1 MYKRYK
7 LTLKSRVTIPVGAVV
22 ELIVNELV
30 EIPKSPLGL
39 QQRNY
44 GMFYIRKQFAMKGL
58 FQAVHTPFPEGFN
71 GVPVI
76 VVENRHVAD
85 IELLANEEIGEF
97 WLFEDNSLYF

>member
-1 MYKRYK
+1 MYTRYK
-7 LTLKSRVTIPVGAVV
+7 LTLKNRVTIPVGAVV
-22 ELIVNELV
+22 ELKVSESV
-30 EIPKSPLGL
+30 EVPKSPTGE

-58 FQAVHTPFPEGFN
+58 FQAVHTPFPEGFS

-85 IELLANEEIGEF
+85 IDLLQSEEIGEF
-97 WLFEDNSLYF
+97 WLFEDNS

>member
-1 MYKRYK
+1 MYTRFK
-7 LTLKSRVTIPVGAVV
+7 LTLSKRVTISPNSIV
-22 ELIVNELV
+22 ELEVVQEV
-30 EIPKSPLGL
+30 EVPKSPLGE

-58 FQAVHTPFPEGFN
+58 FQAVHTPFPEGFS

-85 IELLANEEIGEF
+85 IELLSGEELGEV
-97 WLFEDNSLYF
+97 WIYET

>member
-1 MYKRYK
+1 MYTRYK
-7 LTLKSRVTIPVGAVV
+7 LTLSNRVTIPVGAVV
-22 ELIVNELV
+22 ELEVLQQV
-30 EIPKSPLGL
+30 EVPKSPLGE

-58 FQAVHTPFPEGFN
+58 FQAVHSPFPEGFN

-85 IELLANEEIGEF
+85 IELLQSEEIGEF
-97 WLFEDNSLYF
+97 WLFEDNS

>member
-1 MYKRYK
+1 MYTRYK
-7 LTLKSRVTIPVGAVV
+7 LTLANRVTIPVGAVV
-22 ELIVNELV
+22 ELEVVQQV
-30 EIPKSPLGL
+30 EVPKSPLGE

-58 FQAVHTPFPEGFN
+58 FQAVHSPFSEGFS

-85 IELLANEEIGEF
+85 IELLSGEEVGEF
-97 WLFEDNSLYF
+97 WLFGDIK

>member
-1 MYKRYK
+1 MYTRYK
-7 LTLKSRVTIPVGAVV
+7 LTLANRVTIPVGAVV
-22 ELIVNELV
+22 ELEVVQQV
-30 EIPKSPLGL
+30 EVPKSLLGE

-58 FQAVHTPFPEGFN
+58 FQAVHTPFPEGFS

-85 IELLANEEIGEF
+85 IELLANEEVGEF
-97 WLFEDNSLYF
+97 WLFIE

>member
-1 MYKRYK
+1 MYTRFK
-7 LTLKSRVTIPVGAVV
+7 LTLSKRVTISPNSIV
-22 ELIVNELV
+22 ELEVVQQV
-30 EIPKSPLGL
+30 EVPKSPLGE

-58 FQAVHTPFPEGFN
+58 FQAVHSPFPEGFS

-85 IELLANEEIGEF
+85 IELLSGEEVGEF
-97 WLFEDNSLYF
+97 WLFEDNS

>member
-1 MYKRYK
+1 MYTRYK
-7 LTLKSRVTIPVGAVV
+7 LTLANRVTIPVGAVV
-22 ELIVNELV
+22 ELEVVQQV
-30 EIPKSPLGL
+30 EVPKSPLGK

-58 FQAVHTPFPEGFN
+58 FQAVHSPFPEGFS

-97 WLFEDNSLYF
+97 WLFEDNS

>member
-1 MYKRYK
+1 MYTRFK
-7 LTLKSRVTIPVGAVV
+7 LTLSKRVTISPNSIV
-22 ELIVNELV
+22 ELEVVQQV
-30 EIPKSPLGL
+30 EVPKSPLGE

-58 FQAVHTPFPEGFN
+58 FQAVHSPFPEGFS

-85 IELLANEEIGEF
+85 IELLQSEEIGEF
-97 WLFEDNSLYF
+97 WLFEDNS

>member
-1 MYKRYK
+1 MYTRFK
-7 LTLKSRVTIPVGAVV
+7 LTLSKRVTISPNSIV
-22 ELIVNELV
+22 ELEVVQQV
-30 EIPKSPLGL
+30 EVPKSPLGE

-58 FQAVHTPFPEGFN
+58 FQAVTTPFPEGFS

-85 IELLANEEIGEF
+85 IELLSGEEIGEF
-97 WLFEDNSLYF
+97 WLFTE

>member
-1 MYKRYK
+1 MYTRFK
-7 LTLKSRVTIPVGAVV
+7 LTLSKRVTISPNSIV
-22 ELIVNELV
+22 ELEVVQQV
-30 EIPKSPLGL
+30 EVPKSPLGE

-58 FQAVHTPFPEGFN
+58 FQAVHSPFPEGFS

-85 IELLANEEIGEF
+85 IELLSGEEVGEF
-97 WLFEDNSLYF
+97 WLFEE

>member
-1 MYKRYK
+1 MYTRYK
-7 LTLKSRVTIPVGAVV
+7 LTLANRVTIPVGAVV
-22 ELIVNELV
+22 ELEVVQQV
-30 EIPKSPLGL
+30 EVPKSTLGE

-58 FQAVHTPFPEGFN
+58 FQAVHSPFPEGFS

-85 IELLANEEIGEF
+85 IELLANEELGEV
-97 WLFEDNSLYF
+97 WIYET

>member
-1 MYKRYK
+1 MYTRYK
-7 LTLKSRVTIPVGAVV
+7 LTLANRVTIPVGAVV
-22 ELIVNELV
+22 ELEVVQQV
-30 EIPKSPLGL
+30 EVPKSPLGL

-58 FQAVHTPFPEGFN
+58 FQAVTTPFPEGFS

-85 IELLANEEIGEF
+85 IELLANEEVGEF
-97 WLFEDNSLYF
+97 WLFESNS

>member
-7 LTLKSRVTIPVGAVV
+7 LTLKNRVTILVGAVA
-22 ELIVNELV
+22 ELEVNESV
-30 EIPKSPLGL
+30 GVPKSPLVL

-58 FQAVHTPFPEGFN
+58 FQAVHSPFPEGFN

-85 IELLANEEIGEF
+85 IELLSGEELGEV
-97 WLFEDNSLYF
+97 WIYET

>member
-1 MYKRYK
+1 MYTRYK
-7 LTLKSRVTIPVGAVV
+7 LTLANRVTIPVGAVV
-22 ELIVNELV
+22 ELEVVQHV
-30 EIPKSPLGL
+30 EVPKSPLGE

-58 FQAVHTPFPEGFN
+58 FQAVHSPFPEGFS

-85 IELLANEEIGEF
+85 IELLANEEVGEF
-97 WLFEDNSLYF
+97 WLFTG